1 MAGRLPVVL
10 AALALALFQPAA
22 GLAQSSGDDQ
32 YSDPFGQDDGG
43 SSGGGSA
50 GSGGGTTGSPGTPE
64 TAGTTG
70 TTESSG
76 TTGSSGTTTTASAAS
91 ARDQLP
97 RTGLETLLVGGAG
110 VLVLASGVAL
120 RLRLRDE
127 R

>member
-43 SSGGGSA
+43 SSGGG
-50 GSGGGTTGSPGTPE
+50 GTTGSPGTPE

-70 TTESSG
+70 TTGTTESSG
-76 TTGSSGTTTTASAAS
+76 TTGSSGTTATASAAS
-91 ARDQLP
+91 ARDELP

-110 VLVLASGVAL
+110 MLVLASGVAL